1 LTREGLAERS
11 GVPLATLRKFE
22 QKGSTSLE
30 SFFLKLLMVI
40 GGLEEFSFITFMFTR
55 REQQNLVNIN
65 LKPLIMV
72 LKSKGKITGDK

>member
-1 LTREGLAERS
+1 
-11 GVPLATLRKFE
+11 
-22 QKGSTSLE
+22 
-30 SFFLKLLMVI
+30 MVI